1 MVSFLKIEDGPKL
14 ACEIL
19 MMPRFIII
27 LCRDSWRL
35 LSLVKLD
42 SMTFLEILMGVISKD
57 WKKHILCLIAVYLSN
72 IGNIET

>member
-57 WKKHILCLIAVYLSN
+57 
-72 IGNIET
+72 